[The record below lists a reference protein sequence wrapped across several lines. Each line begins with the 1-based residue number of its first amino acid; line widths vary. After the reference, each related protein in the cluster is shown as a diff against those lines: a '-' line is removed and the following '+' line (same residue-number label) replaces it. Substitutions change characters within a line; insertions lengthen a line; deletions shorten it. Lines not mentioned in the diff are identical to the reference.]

1 MRFLLVDDHPVVRQ
15 GIAQLLLR
23 EFPNAIIDEA
33 DCATQ
38 ALQLAANAPEL
49 IVLDLSLPDTSGLEG
64 LERLKRKFPEL
75 PILIVSMYEEK
86 QYAERS
92 IKSGAAGYLHKQ
104 RAGEE
109 IVTVVRQI
117 LDTGGYVPKAVS
129 SQQAG
134 MSLRAKVASPH
145 ERLTKH
151 EFQVLCMIA
160 DGKSVSE
167 IAATLSRSVKTI
179 STQRASILVKME
191 LSSTVELMRYGF
203 ANGLVR

>member
-1 MRFLLVDDHPVVRQ
+1 M
-15 GIAQLLLR
+15 
-23 EFPNAIIDEA
+23 
-33 DCATQ
+33 
-38 ALQLAANAPEL
+38 

-64 LERLKRKFPEL
+64 LERLTRKFPKL
-75 PILIVSMYEEK
+75 PVLIVSMYDEK

-92 IKSGAAGYLHKQ
+92 LKSGAAGYLHKQ

-117 LDTGGYVPKAVS
+117 LGTVGCVPTAEPNQRAGVGLREKAT
-129 SQQAG
+129 
-134 MSLRAKVASPH
+134 SPH
-145 ERLTKH
+145 ERLSKH

-167 IAATLSRSVKTI
+167 IATILSRSVKTI
-179 STQRASILVKME
+179 STQRASILFKME
-191 LSSTVELMRYGF
+191 LSTTTDLMRYCF

>member
-15 GIAQLLLR
+15 GIAQLLLK
-23 EFPNAIIDEA
+23 EFPDAVIDEA
-33 DCATQ
+33 DCAKQ
-38 ALQLAANAPEL
+38 ALQLASNAPDL

-75 PILIVSMYEEK
+75 PVLIVSMYEEK

-92 IKSGAAGYLHKQ
+92 LKSGAVGYLHKQ

-109 IVTVVRQI
+109 ILMVVRQI
-117 LDTGGYVPKAVS
+117 LDTVGYVPKAVPN
-129 SQQAG
+129 QQARE
-134 MSLRAKVASPH
+134 SLRAKAASPH

-151 EFQVLCMIA
+151 EFHVLCMIA

-167 IAATLSRSVKTI
+167 VATFLSRSVKTI
-179 STQRASILVKME
+179 STQRASILLKME
-191 LSSTVELMRYGF
+191 LSSTADLMRYCF
-203 ANGLVR
+203 ASGLVR